1 VVTALD
7 FRRDGSQLVSAAS
20 DGFVQVWVLR
30 LDDLEAIARDSLTRD
45 LTTDECRRYL
55 HLDACPDD

>member
-1 VVTALD
+1 VAA
-7 FRRDGSQLVSAAS
+7 DGLVR
-20 DGFVQVWVLR
+20 VWTLR

>member
-20 DGFVQVWVLR
+20 DGFVQVWALR
-30 LDDLEAIARDSLTRD
+30 LDDLEAIARDGLTRD